1 MTFSEH
7 ENKII
12 TELEESFSN
21 RVIHSSGGHSQHHGR
36 RLILSG
42 EACALASLPLLH
54 GTLFLALASCTFAA
68 IAISA
73 TSMLLKISWGHRKG
87 VSIVWKHLL
96 TSWLTRWSQC
106 GEPHSWI

>member
-87 VSIVWKHLL
+87 VPVAWKHHL
-96 TSWLTRWSQC
+96 TSWLTS
-106 GEPHSWI
+106 HSLEC